1 MTSVEEEPSSAGWPE
16 GQPAN
21 ANGIGPLDQ
30 ALSVADRFRDCGE
43 TSSDWFWEQDE
54 ELRFSWFF
62 NVRAA
67 SDVHVADEGRGKTR
81 WELVDRGVT
90 EQQWAEHKADLAAR
104 RPFRDFRIERL
115 GADGGI
121 YHIAVSGR
129 PFFDAAG
136 TFKGYRGS
144 CRDITDEVNAKKA
157 TVAALT
163 AAEAANHAKSELL
176 ANMSHELRTPLNAI
190 MGFSEIIRDG
200 LDPVANARFAGYA
213 GDIHTAG
220 KHLLDVINNIL
231 DVATIESGRLELHEG
246 MVDLADLIEEVEH
259 MLSTQARSAGI
270 ELDQAIEP
278 DLPYV
283 RGDAVRLKQIMLN
296 LCGNAIKFTASG
308 GLVRIDAR
316 TGDDGGLEIAVSDTG
331 IGMRA
336 SDIPKALEPF
346 GQVEQSLAR
355 RFGGSGL
362 GLPIAKALTEIHG
375 GTLRIESEVGLGTT
389 VTVSLP
395 ESRVRPNRRHIRAS
409 DLASGR

>member
-1 MTSVEEEPSSAGWPE
+1 MRSAVKESSSAGWPDD
-16 GQPAN
+16 QPAN
-21 ANGIGPLDQ
+21 INGIASLEQ
-30 ALSVADRFRDCGE
+30 ALSAEDRFRDCGE

-67 SDVHVADEGRGKTR
+67 SDVHVAGEGRGKTR

-90 EQQWAEHKADLAAR
+90 EQQWADHKADLAAR

-115 GADGGI
+115 APDGRL

-144 CRDITDEVNAKKA
+144 CRDITDEVSAKK
-157 TVAALT
+157 TTIAALA

-200 LDPVANARFAGYA
+200 LESSADARFAGYA

-231 DVATIESGRLELHEG
+231 DVATIESGRMELHEG
-246 MVDLADLIEEVEH
+246 AVDLADIIEEVEH

-278 DLPYV
+278 GLPRI
-283 RGDAVRLKQIMLN
+283 RGDAVRLKQILLN
-296 LCGNAIKFTASG
+296 LCGNAVKFTPNG
-308 GLVRIDAR
+308 GLVRVDVR
-316 TGDDGGLEIAVSDTG
+316 TCDDGRLEIAVSDTG
-331 IGMRA
+331 IGMRP

-346 GQVEQSLAR
+346 GQIEQTLAR

-362 GLPIAKALTEIHG
+362 GLPIAKALTEMHG
-375 GTLRIESEVGLGTT
+375 GLLRIESELGLGTT

-395 ESRVRPNRRHIRAS
+395 GSRVRSNQH
-409 DLASGR
+409 